1 MSLKLNAKSLCVIRR
16 TSYLRYVIENCDT
29 ALETMILQLMIVC
42 MVSYIRI
49 ADHQGG
55 QVDFNLTAFP
65 VLVDF

>member
-1 MSLKLNAKSLCVIRR
+1 
-16 TSYLRYVIENCDT
+16 
-29 ALETMILQLMIVC
+29 

-65 VLVDF
+65 VLVDYLI